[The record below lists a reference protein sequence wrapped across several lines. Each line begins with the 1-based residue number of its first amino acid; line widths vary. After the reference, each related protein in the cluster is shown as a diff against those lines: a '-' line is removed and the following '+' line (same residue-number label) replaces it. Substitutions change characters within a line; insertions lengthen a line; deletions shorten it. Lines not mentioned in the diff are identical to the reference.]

1 LQPVQPQSAR
11 VYLARGATDLRKS
24 IDGLCALVSYSFE
37 LDPMSASLFVFC
49 NRDRDKLKILYWDN
63 NGFWLLYRR
72 LETGRFRWP
81 RGTSARGTS
90 ARGTSARG
98 TIGGGGAC
106 GEGPLLIDR
115 RQLQWLLDGLDL
127 EQKRAHAPL
136 ILAKNSGES
145 GGIVIQ

>member
-1 LQPVQPQSAR
+1 MVNVLELRPVQ

-24 IDGLCALVSYSFE
+24 IDSLCTLVSYSFE

-81 RGTSARGTS
+81 KS
-90 ARGTSARG
+90 
-98 TIGGGGAC
+98 TIV
-106 GEGPLLIDR
+106 GEAPILIDR

-127 EQKRAHAPL
+127 EQKRAHRPL
-136 ILAKNSGES
+136 ILAPNMAPEPGKQS
-145 GGIVIQ
+145 

>member
-1 LQPVQPQSAR
+1 MISASELRPAQPVR

-37 LDPMSASLFVFC
+37 LDPMSASVFVFC

-81 RGTSARGTS
+81 RGTASGER
-90 ARGTSARG
+90 
-98 TIGGGGAC
+98 AC

-136 ILAKNSGES
+136 ILAKNTGER
-145 GGIVIQ
+145 G